1 MQRHRLQQGVQF
13 IVATPGRLHD
23 LLNRKDINVSERGK
37 ARCHS
42 TWVLVDTLTQLHGGV
57 AQVELSQLCM
67 VVVDEMDTLLSL
79 GMVKQVSQ

>member
-1 MQRHRLQQGVQF
+1 MQQGVQF

-37 ARCHS
+37 AT

-57 AQVELSQLCM
+57 AQVELNQLCM

-79 GMVKQVSQ
+79 GMVKQVS